1 MRRRRTPAD
10 SGSTNK
16 SSGGTYTPTLIS
28 KIMIEVQE
36 ARRPILMLLML
47 PLLLLP
53 LRLLLLLLRLLLV
66 LLLLRRRRR
75 RRRRPRLLLLL
86 LLLLLPTLQR
96 ALRCAREPSTAP
108 PTRHLTPTRPTRP
121 PRE

>member
-36 ARRPILMLLML
+36 AGRPILMLLML

-53 LRLLLLLLRLLLV
+53 LLLLLLLFGASCVRSFV
-66 LLLLRRRRR
+66 
-75 RRRRPRLLLLL
+75 
-86 LLLLLPTLQR
+86 
-96 ALRCAREPSTAP
+96 RCFYTA
-108 PTRHLTPTRPTRP
+108 
-121 PRE
+121 